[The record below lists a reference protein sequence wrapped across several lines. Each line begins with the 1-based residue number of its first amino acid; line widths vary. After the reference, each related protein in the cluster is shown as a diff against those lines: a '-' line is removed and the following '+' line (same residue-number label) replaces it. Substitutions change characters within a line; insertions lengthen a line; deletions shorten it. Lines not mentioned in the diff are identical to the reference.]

1 VQEVF
6 SPKSIDQHLTKFQ
19 EEANKMTDLLLEEM
33 DKNNQVN
40 PHGYFQFYVANII
53 WFLCSGKTTN
63 NLHEPMIKD
72 IFEANLATEKALSIE
87 SNLRDFIPLVAPF
100 FDSSESQKECDRIHV
115 QYGLPIYEKMVKE
128 STITEPP
135 NLAQVLERT
144 FPQNEVVGIISKWGG
159 GFFSKKKIYNDI
171 KTWGLFFKNFLSLQ

>member
-6 SPKSIDQHLTKFQ
+6 SPKSIDQHLTTFQ

-40 PHGYFQFYVANII
+40 PHGYFQFYATNII

-63 NLHEPMIKD
+63 NLHEPIIKD
-72 IFEANLATEKALSIE
+72 VFEANLTIEKAMSIE
-87 SNLRDFIPLVAPF
+87 NNLRDFIPLVAPF
-100 FDSSESQKECDRIHV
+100 FDSSEWQKEYDRMHV
-115 QYGLPIYEKMVKE
+115 QCRQPLYEKMVKE

-135 NLAQVLERT
+135 NLIQVLERT
-144 FPQNEVVGIISKWGG
+144 FPQNEVVGIISK
-159 GFFSKKKIYNDI
+159 
-171 KTWGLFFKNFLSLQ
+171 